1 MSKHLLKTVRHKLN
15 IFITYFP
22 TTMCILTL
30 EFQDLCQDLLSGN
43 RKILDFCL
51 HKNITHHMCEE
62 SKMNIPLDRI
72 NVMQFKSSYSIQPIF
87 VKAVT
92 VQMQETWELQIWAV
106 TVNKNNCYM
115 FEILWLQMC
124 MSMPDYCLID
134 NLMMRVGFV
143 ALGEPVP
150 AGLRRLFKLL

>member
-1 MSKHLLKTVRHKLN
+1 
-15 IFITYFP
+15 
-22 TTMCILTL
+22 
-30 EFQDLCQDLLSGN
+30 
-43 RKILDFCL
+43 
-51 HKNITHHMCEE
+51 MCEE

-72 NVMQFKSSYSIQPIF
+72 NVMQLKSSYSIQPIF
-87 VKAVT
+87 VKTVT

-124 MSMPDYCLID
+124 MSMPDYCSID

-143 ALGEPVP
+143 SLEEPVP